1 MPKPSMD
8 RSVPRTS
15 RGVISLSGDAAVI
28 STEPARARAIAAEA
42 TPQTPQPAATVAIA
56 QP

>member
-1 MPKPSMD
+1 M
-8 RSVPRTS
+8 PRTS
-15 RGVISLSGDAAVI
+15 RGVMSLSGEATVI

-42 TPQTPQPAATVAIA
+42 TPQTPHPAATVAIA